1 MTNLLINCFFIPR
14 EVHGIFFPVWYI
26 YAANE
31 HSFIAKSVHKS
42 ARQSRHSMLL
52 AIGGCALVFYIKHTM
67 IGTNITNH
75 SLKKKKVPCLDLF
88 GNKTTCK
95 LRHIQYVIHSSED
108 QFLNQN
114 VNTSD
119 FLSKCGKHV
128 YAT

>member
-1 MTNLLINCFFIPR
+1 MEFFFLYGTFMQQMH
-14 EVHGIFFPVWYI
+14 VHKYC
-26 YAANE
+26 
-31 HSFIAKSVHKS
+31 KS
-42 ARQSRHSMLL
+42 ARHSRHSMLL
-52 AIGGCALVFYIKHTM
+52 AIGSCALVFYVTHTI

-95 LRHIQYVIHSSED
+95 VRHIQYVIHSSED

-119 FLSKCGKHV
+119 FLSKCGKQCV
-128 YAT
+128 CNLKCKCSE